1 VPDAERL
8 PAAVAIKFRFSVH
21 ADPFQYS
28 VELVAVP
35 SATTPSTV
43 AQKVEVPEVDRNCP
57 NVPVALF
64 VSRNSPVMRNL
75 SIVVEARYERPE
87 AVKLPVTV
95 EVPTV
100 AVLAVR

>member
-1 VPDAERL
+1 LV
-8 PAAVAIKFRFSVH
+8 AVALVAVRLVIVVVASVVSPNTTNAPEVVPLPFSSIVKFRFSVH

-57 NVPVALF
+57 NVSKYPKIFTIVL
-64 VSRNSPVMRNL
+64 SLNLRN
-75 SIVVEARYERPE
+75 Y
-87 AVKLPVTV
+87 
-95 EVPTV
+95 
-100 AVLAVR
+100 